1 MVSLFSLGDLEWQA
15 PLEEGDKS
23 AGYSSYSASLTPALV
38 SMSYFGLL
46 FSKNFKAGFCFRN
59 RRIECQKY

>member
-1 MVSLFSLGDLEWQA
+1 MATDNKDGSRGGVFVLLDLEWQA

-38 SMSYFGLL
+38 SMIHYFGLL
-46 FSKNFKAGFCFRN
+46 FSKNL
-59 RRIECQKY
+59 